1 MSPKTKI
8 LFVYPNGTLQNP
20 PPISIAIFY
29 ALLKNK
35 NVEIKLFDTTLY
47 DISKEAYDKNQED
60 HLQVRPH
67 CFIDKTR
74 KHIKKTDPYEDLQNL
89 VDEFGPDLIAM
100 SCNEVSYPMGL
111 SLLESIRNNNGLT
124 LVGGV
129 FPTFAPE
136 KVIRNNCVDM
146 VCVGEGEAALA
157 ELVDKLADGKDI
169 TGTKNLWIKT
179 ATRIIKNDLR
189 SLVDLNA
196 IPLPDYDI
204 FEEQRYYR
212 PMAGRIWK
220 LFPIETSRGCPFRCT
235 FCNSP
240 AQRTLYKDIG
250 KYFRKKSI
258 ERIDEELSYL
268 RSKYAPEYIF
278 FISDTLLCLSDG
290 EFHEFCKMYAKYSL
304 PFYCQNRPEMITYE
318 RLKRLK
324 EIGCVRMTI
333 GVQQGNEAFRKN
345 VLKINLTNEK
355 IIEAFE
361 ILEKVG
367 IVVSVDNI
375 IGFPCETREL
385 AFDTIRLNRQ
395 LQFDTSN
402 AFTFVP
408 FHGTE
413 LHRRCLENG
422 YIKED
427 TLPNNFSQGT
437 VLDMPQFSKEGIAE
451 LVKTFAL
458 YARLP
463 EEYFEKIK
471 IAEKDDEQGRIAFRE
486 LGQIYKQLFF

>member
-1 MSPKTKI
+1 MSNKIKI
-8 LFVYPNGTLQNP
+8 LFIYPNGTLQNP
-20 PPISIAIFY
+20 PPISIAVFY

-35 NVEIKLFDTTLY
+35 NTEIKLFDATLY
-47 DISKEAYDKNQED
+47 DINKDTYDKNQED

-74 KHIKKTDPYEDLQNL
+74 NHIKQTDRCEDLQNL

-111 SLLESIRNNNGLT
+111 TLLESIKNYNGLT

-146 VCVGEGEAALA
+146 ICVGEGEEVLV
-157 ELVDKLADGKDI
+157 ELIDKLANGENITDI
-169 TGTKNLWIKT
+169 KNLWIKT
-179 ATRIIKNDLR
+179 ETNIIKNDLR
-189 SLVDLNA
+189 PLVDLNE

-220 LFPIETSRGCPFRCT
+220 LFPIETSRGCQFSCT

-240 AQRTLYKDIG
+240 SQRTLYQGIG
-250 KYFRKKSI
+250 RYFRKKSVK
-258 ERIDEELSYL
+258 RIDEELSSL
-268 RSKYAPEYIF
+268 VSKYKAEYIF
-278 FISDTLLCLSDG
+278 FITDTLLCLSNR
-290 EFHEFCKMYAKYSL
+290 EFDEFCKMYSKYSL
-304 PFYCQNRPEMITYE
+304 PFYCQNRPEMITCE
-318 RLKRLK
+318 RMKRLK

-333 GVQQGNEAFRKN
+333 GVQQGNEAFRKDI
-345 VLKINLTNEK
+345 LKINLTNEK

-385 AFDTIRLNRQ
+385 VFDTIRLNRQ

-402 AFTFVP
+402 AFTFAP

-413 LHRRCLENG
+413 LHRICLEKG
-422 YIKED
+422 YIRDD
-427 TLPNNFSQGT
+427 TPLNNFSQES
-437 VLDMPQFSKEGIAE
+437 VLDMPEFPKQEIAK

-463 EEYFEKIK
+463 EKYFGKIK
-471 IAEKDDEQGRIAFRE
+471 IAEKDDEQGKKAFRE
-486 LGQIYKQLFF
+486 LCQIYKRLFF